1 VAPFGPAHLRYPL
14 RPSTHCERTT
24 VGFLDDLK
32 QQADA
37 ALANQARD
45 NGSLQR
51 NTDLTEAACVSVSR
65 YFTTLV
71 GQLNVLQP
79 VSPARFALD
88 RRTAFDGLKMT
99 TFRADARR
107 KGPAGQQTHDHVVLH
122 WLLPTGQV
130 LDLERDFLPD
140 IETLESRLKQSGARL
155 HTEAVRN
162 PDNGK
167 LKLMRYRVHADFAG
181 SVKVLPDH
189 ANARLQFQLI
199 NLDGFET
206 VNAEFSALA
215 VNSAL
220 LDELARWLVGQ
231 SHTFLSRGE
240 GVRRFPA

>member
-1 VAPFGPAHLRYPL
+1 M
-14 RPSTHCERTT
+14 
-24 VGFLDDLK
+24 GFLDDLK
-32 QQADA
+32 LQAEA
-37 ALANQARD
+37 ARASQARD
-45 NGSLQR
+45 SGALQR
-51 NTDLTEAACVSVSR
+51 NTDLTEGACVTVMR
-65 YFTTLV
+65 YFVALA

-88 RRTAFDGLKMT
+88 RRTHFDGLKLQN
-99 TFRADARR
+99 FRADARR
-107 KGPAGQQTHDHVVLH
+107 KGTPGHEVHEHLVLH

-130 LDLERDFLPD
+130 LALERDFLPD
-140 IETLESRLKQSGARL
+140 IEMLESRLQQSGAKV
-155 HTEAVRN
+155 HSDAVRN

-167 LKLMRYRVHADFAG
+167 LKLMRYRVHADFVG

-189 ANARLQFQLI
+189 ANAQLQFHLA

-206 VNAEFSALA
+206 VHASFSALA

-231 SHTFLSRGE
+231 THSFLSRGE